1 MCLWTETPKAHSSSS
16 SKSTKSSSRPS
27 SRRETPR
34 NSPTPTS
41 SRVGKKDSA
50 SSRDVTPK
58 SQGQKVTPKHR
69 GQADKDSTP
78 RSWDNASLKL
88 KRSSSSTS
96 RLSTDGGDG
105 WSFFNFFMALVVV
118 LSLKC
123 CPKMVD
129 ARVECGQ

>member
-16 SKSTKSSSRPS
+16 SSKSTKSSSRPG

-41 SRVGKKDSA
+41 SRAGKKDSA

-69 GQADKDSTP
+69 GHADKDSTP

-105 WSFFNFFMALVVV
+105 RSFYVMALVVV

-123 CPKMVD
+123 RPKMVD
-129 ARVECGQ
+129 AKVECGR